1 MDKQEISGI
10 LRTLEKLLLKHHIN
24 LYLPM
29 LKFPKEDKKMK
40 KTFLWLTFLGL
51 ALMSLSIV
59 SCGTKEVEATDGM
72 VLAEFDWNGE
82 HHIVTL
88 EEMEQEISELPE
100 YKQDDYEGKEGKE
113 EYLTLMAESRMLL
126 FVAKDRK
133 LDEDPEILKK
143 VDEYL
148 HQLMVEKITEM
159 EVDDKVKWTEAELKQ
174 YYEEHKEDYIDSEQ
188 VKVTCLTVDDEER
201 AQELMNEIKDGKDI
215 AELAKELS
223 EKRENVGPGGGNNG
237 DTGFFSRNSYSVA
250 KDFVEM
256 AFAMEIGEMT
266 EEVLEQDVDSP
277 DGATTYYM
285 IFRKEDHKQ
294 ERQKEFTEEDVR
306 KDVER
311 EVERAKR
318 EQLMNEWLDSLKEK
332 AKIQLYLDKVVGEP
346 EEEEQVGEEQ
356 EPEAEEQVEEE
367 QKPEAQPEE

>member
-1 MDKQEISGI
+1 
-10 LRTLEKLLLKHHIN
+10 LKHHIN
-24 LYLPM
+24 LYLPND
-29 LKFPKEDKKMK
+29 KIFKEDEKMK
-40 KTFLWLTFLGL
+40 KTFSWLTIFGL
-51 ALMSLSIV
+51 ALMSLSIA
-59 SCGTKEVEATDGM
+59 SCGGKEVKTTEGT

-82 HHIVTL
+82 HHAVTL

-100 YKQDDYEGKEGKE
+100 YKRDDYEGKEGME

-126 FVAKDRK
+126 FLATDKK

-148 HQLMVEKITEM
+148 HQLMVEKITET
-159 EVDDKVKWTEAELKQ
+159 EVDNKVKWTEEELKQ
-174 YYEEHKEDYIDSEQ
+174 YYEEHKKEDYIDPEQ
-188 VKVTCLTVDDEER
+188 VKVTCVTADDEER
-201 AQELMNEIKDGKDI
+201 AQELMNEIKGGKDI
-215 AELAKELS
+215 AEVATELS

-266 EEVLEQDVDSP
+266 NEVLEQDVEGP
-277 DGATTYYM
+277 DGTTTYHM

-318 EQLMNEWLDSLKEK
+318 DKLMNEWVNSLKAN
-332 AKIQLYLDKVVGEP
+332 AKLQLYLDKVVGEP
-346 EEEEQVGEEQ
+346 EE
-356 EPEAEEQVEEE
+356 AEQVEEE
-367 QKPEAQPEE
+367 PKTEDEEQVEVEEEKKPEE

>member
-1 MDKQEISGI
+1 
-10 LRTLEKLLLKHHIN
+10 
-24 LYLPM
+24 
-29 LKFPKEDKKMK
+29 MK
-40 KTFLWLTFLGL
+40 KTFFWLIFIGL

-59 SCGTKEVEATDGM
+59 SCGNKKVEATDGT
-72 VLAEFDWNGE
+72 VLAEFDWNSE
-82 HHIVTL
+82 HHVVTL

-100 YKQDDYEGKEGKE
+100 YKQDDYEGQEGKE

-126 FVAKDRK
+126 LLAKDRK
-133 LDEDPEILKK
+133 LNGDPEILQK

-159 EVDDKVKWTEAELKQ
+159 EVDDKIKWTEDELKQ
-174 YYEEHKEDYIDSEQ
+174 YYEEHKEDYIDPEQ
-188 VKVTCLTVDDEER
+188 VRVTCITVDDEEQ
-201 AQELMNEIKDGKDI
+201 AQELMNEIKGGRDI
-215 AELAKELS
+215 AEVAKELS
-223 EKRENVGPGGGNNG
+223 EQRKNVGPGGGNNG

-256 AFAMEIGEMT
+256 AFAMKIGEMT
-266 EEVLEQDVDSP
+266 EEVLEQDVENP
-277 DGATTYYM
+277 DGTTIYYM

-318 EQLMNEWLDSLKEK
+318 EKLMNDWVESLKKK
-332 AKIQLYLDKVVGEP
+332 AKLQMYLDKVTGEA
-346 EEEEQVGEEQ
+346 EEEQ
-356 EPEAEEQVEEE
+356 EPEVMEPMEEE
-367 QKPEAQPEE
+367 QESKGEEQIEEQQSEEQAEE